1 MQAIAPA
8 FRRTLIIFFLACGT
22 AVHAEPAAPAPANVS
37 INVSRRAQPSPPFSI
52 QEQEGIAWLTR
63 PTGERFFSLGVC
75 CVEMGA
81 SRTNFNPRNP
91 AYAAWRYY
99 PDAAHWADATLKRLQ
114 TWGFTTIGGW
124 SDFKVLKQS
133 AATNLAFAPVLHIGS
148 TAGAPWWD
156 MWDSKITDRM
166 DAVARD
172 QILPLRDDPR
182 VMGYYSDNE
191 MGWWNAALWRMT
203 LEQKP
208 TSGQRQRLIRLLR
221 ETYHD
226 DWLRLVQ
233 DFTPEK
239 AGDWA
244 NLERGGMLYVK
255 PGGSGLKV
263 MRRFLT
269 LVAERYYQLVHDI
282 IRKYDQRALILGE
295 RYQSFYFPEVAR
307 ASGKWVDAA
316 SSNLN
321 ASWDDGSYLRFYLD
335 TLHQLSGKPVFV
347 SEVYSAAAENRSG
360 NRNRSGG
367 FPLLRT
373 QSERAA
379 TIRNTLVRLTGT
391 PYVLGA
397 DWFQSL

>member
-1 MQAIAPA
+1 
-8 FRRTLIIFFLACGT
+8 
-22 AVHAEPAAPAPANVS
+22 
-37 INVSRRAQPSPPFSI
+37 
-52 QEQEGIAWLTR
+52 
-63 PTGERFFSLGVC
+63 
-75 CVEMGA
+75 
-81 SRTNFNPRNP
+81 
-91 AYAAWRYY
+91 
-99 PDAAHWADATLKRLQ
+99 
-114 TWGFTTIGGW
+114 
-124 SDFKVLKQS
+124 
-133 AATNLAFAPVLHIGS
+133 
-148 TAGAPWWD
+148 
-156 MWDSKITDRM
+156 
-166 DAVARD
+166 
-172 QILPLRDDPR
+172 
-182 VMGYYSDNE
+182 
-191 MGWWNAALWRMT
+191 
-203 LEQKP
+203 
-208 TSGQRQRLIRLLR
+208 
-221 ETYHD
+221 
-226 DWLRLVQ
+226 
-233 DFTPEK
+233 
-239 AGDWA
+239 
-244 NLERGGMLYVK
+244 MLYVK
-255 PGGSGLKV
+255 PGGLGLKV

-347 SEVYSAAAENRSG
+347 SEVYSAAAENRLG

-397 DWFQSL
+397 DWFQYFDEPPLGRFDGEDFNFGLVDVYDRPYDEVTGFFAAFDPTSRKAQPAIPAPDASQGVPPAPPDPFADFVRMRALKGWTGSGAS